1 MKTMSES
8 AFVNRLAEIFRELEK
23 TGEEVVVTEN
33 GEMVLK
39 LLSYHRE
46 VTHDDLRLAQYS

>member
-8 AFVNRLAEIFRELEK
+8 TFVSRLAEIFMDLEK

-39 LLSYHRE
+39 LVSYHRE
-46 VTHDDLRLAQYS
+46 VINDDLSLAQFG